1 MLNKT
6 AAVVGLCLSLLVAP
20 ALAVARSAPDAVPE
34 PVRVM
39 IVGSYHFDN
48 PGQDLNNARIA
59 PVTTPEKQAQLAAIS
74 ERLARFQPTAVA
86 VERIAAD
93 PDTLLDQV
101 YPRFDPAMLA
111 SNPDERVQIGYRL
124 ASRLGLTRVYAIDEQ
139 SDDKDYF
146 PFQPILDWWEAHDQS
161 DAFARLNAPIAEA
174 TAGLERRQHT
184 DSIGDILADMNDPND
199 ALNGPAGQST
209 FYYGVLKVGDGRSQ
223 PGAALNAGWYERNAR
238 IFAKLAAVAR
248 PGDRIV
254 VVYGAGHNYWL
265 RHFVT
270 MTPGFVLEEA
280 SPYLADD

>member
-1 MLNKT
+1 MLKSI
-6 AAVVGLCLSLLVAP
+6 AAALSGLGLLLSAAP
-20 ALAVARSAPDAVPE
+20 ALAEVAPE

-39 IVGSYHFDN
+39 IVGTYHFDN

-74 ERLARFQPTAVA
+74 ERLARFRPTAVA

-93 PDTLLDQV
+93 PDTLLDHV
-101 YPRFDPAMLA
+101 YPRFDAAMLA
-111 SNPDERVQIGYRL
+111 SNADERVQIGYRL
-124 ASRLGLTRVYAIDEQ
+124 ASRLGLSRVYAIDEQ
-139 SDDKDYF
+139 SDEKDYF
-146 PFQPILDWWEAHDQS
+146 PFQPVLDWWEAHGRS
-161 DAFARLNAPIAEA
+161 DAFASLNAPVAAA
-174 TAGLERRQHT
+174 TTELEQRQHQ
-184 DSIGDILADMNDPND
+184 DSIGDILTDMNDPGD
-199 ALNGPAGQST
+199 ALNGPAGQSA
-209 FYYGVLKVGDGRSQ
+209 FYYGLMNVGDGRSQ

-280 SPYLADD
+280 GPYLADD